1 MFTGII
7 EEVGVIKAT
16 QAGGLSVFA
25 PKICSG
31 IKIGDS
37 IALNGACLT
46 VTALG
51 TSSFWVE
58 VMPETL
64 RRTNLGILSPGNK
77 VNLERALSL
86 GERLG
91 GHLVQ
96 GHVDAVG
103 KIASM
108 VAEAEAI
115 IARYTAP
122 PQVIRYIVEKGFIA
136 VDGVSLTIIDHD
148 AISFRVSL
156 VSYTRQHTILGSKH
170 PGEWVNLEADLI
182 AKYVERFTQGRSSP
196 ISAEFLAEHGF
207 LDSIPPAV
215 KSSDRL
221 PYGGLTRG

>member
-16 QAGGLSVFA
+16 QARGLSIFA
-25 PKICSG
+25 PKICPG

-64 RRTNLGILSPGNK
+64 RRTNLGRLSPVNK
-77 VNLERALSL
+77 VNLERALAL
-86 GERLG
+86 GGRLG

-96 GHVDAVG
+96 GHVDTVG
-103 KIASM
+103 EVSSI

-122 PQVIRYIVEKGFIA
+122 PQVMRYVVEKGFIA
-136 VDGVSLTIIDHD
+136 VDGVSLTVIDHD
-148 AISFRVSL
+148 ATSFRVSL
-156 VSYTRQHTILGSKH
+156 VSYTRQHTTLGSKH
-170 PGEWVNLEADLI
+170 PGDWVNLEVDI
-182 AKYVERFTQGRSSP
+182 VAKYVEQFTRGRSSP

-207 LDSIPPAV
+207 LNSVPPTV
-215 KSSDRL
+215 SS
-221 PYGGLTRG
+221 